1 MEVKRLFDIFPY
13 QQEKFPQAAA
23 LAGKANGVWE
33 TYSTAQVIEIT
44 DSIAVGLLNLGLKKG
59 DMVGLISENSV
70 EWAFADHAIQKMGGI
85 VVPLYPTEVAENLAY
100 ILQHCEAKLCF
111 CQSEQLYD
119 KIKSCQPKVPS
130 LQHLYTFR
138 DVKGAKH
145 YKELKA
151 NVTPEARKQLQDI
164 QDTIKAHDM
173 ATIIYTSGTTGKP
186 KGVMLT
192 HNNIVANIFSS
203 IERLPVGKGDVALS
217 FLPLSHIFERMINYM
232 YFAVGISTYYAES
245 IDKVGENLKEVR
257 PVVFTAVPRLL
268 EKVFDRVQAGGLA
281 NKGFKKKIFVWASK
295 LAEQWL
301 PDRQNGGWYHFKMK
315 IADKLVFSKIRAKA
329 GLDRVVAVA
338 SGSAAL
344 QPRLARF
351 FNGIGVPLVEG
362 YGLTET
368 SPVISVNGFERG
380 EMRIGYVGK
389 VINGGTVKIAEDG
402 EILYKG
408 PNVMIGY
415 YKDEAMTADV
425 IDSEG
430 WFHSGDIGEV
440 DAAGFLRITD
450 RKKEMWKTSGG
461 KYIAPQVLENKLKE
475 SPFIEQVVIVGEG
488 KNFPGAL
495 IVPNFEH
502 LYGWMKEEG
511 IHFNKDMPAAV
522 VSMDK
527 VKAKI
532 GSEVAR
538 LNQSF
543 GKWEMVKQ
551 FELLPSELS
560 IDGGELTPKLSI
572 RRKVVYQKYAAEIDK
587 IYAGKSGAME

>member
-13 QQEKFPQAAA
+13 QQEKYPQSAA

-44 DSIAVGLLNLGLKKG
+44 DSIALGLLALGLQKG
-59 DMVGLISENSV
+59 DTVGLISENSV
-70 EWAFADHAIQKMGGI
+70 EWAFADHGIQKMGGI
-85 VVPLYPTEVAENLAY
+85 VIPLYPTSGKEDLTY
-100 ILQHCEAKLCF
+100 ILNHCEAKLCF
-111 CQSEQLYD
+111 CQSEELYD
-119 KIKSCQPKVPS
+119 KIKSCQANVPS

-138 DVKGAKH
+138 EVKGTQN

-151 NVTPEARKQLQDI
+151 TVTPEGRAQLMAI
-164 QDTIKAHDM
+164 QDSIKPDDL

-186 KGVMLT
+186 KGVMLS
-192 HNNIVANIFSS
+192 HNNIVCNIFSS
-203 IERLPVGKGDVALS
+203 IDRLPVGKGDVALS

-245 IDKVGENLKEVR
+245 MDKIGDNLKEVR
-257 PVVFTAVPRLL
+257 PMVFTAVPRLL
-268 EKVFDRVQAGGLA
+268 EKVFDRVMAGGLA
-281 NKGFKKKIFVWASK
+281 NKGFKRKVFIWAAK
-295 LAEQWL
+295 LAEQWE
-301 PDRQNGGWYHFKMK
+301 PDGGGGFMYRTKMK
-315 IADKLVFSKIRAKA
+315 IADKMVFSKIRAKA
-329 GLDRVVAVA
+329 GLDRVRACA

-344 QPRLARF
+344 QTRLAHF
-351 FNGIGVPLVEG
+351 YNGIGVPLTEG

-368 SPVISVNGFERG
+368 SPVISVGGFGPG
-380 EMRIGYVGK
+380 EMKIGYVGT
-389 VINGGTVKIAEDG
+389 VINGGTVKIAQDG

-408 PNVMIGY
+408 PNLMLGY
-415 YKDEAMTADV
+415 YKEPEMTAEV

-430 WFHSGDIGEV
+430 WFHTGDIGEV
-440 DAAGFLRITD
+440 DAKGFLRITD

-461 KYIAPQVLENKLKE
+461 KYIAPQVLENKYKE

-511 IHFNKDMPAAV
+511 LNFNKDMPAAV

-532 GSEVAR
+532 GEEVAR
-538 LNQSF
+538 LNVAF
-543 GKWEMVKQ
+543 GKWEQVKS

-560 IDGGELTPKLSI
+560 IAGGELTPKLSI
-572 RRKVVYQKYAAEIDK
+572 KRKVVYEKYAAEIQK
-587 IYAGKSGAME
+587 IYAGKAGVSE

>member
-13 QQEKFPQAAA
+13 QQEKFPQSAA

-44 DSIAVGLLNLGLKKG
+44 DSIALGLVALGLQKG
-59 DMVGLISENSV
+59 DAIGLISENCV
-70 EWAFADHAIQKMGGI
+70 EWAFADHGIQKMGGI
-85 VVPLYPTEVAENLAY
+85 VIPLYPTSSKEDLAY
-100 ILQHCEAKLCF
+100 ILHHCGAKLCF
-111 CQSEQLYD
+111 CQSEDLYD
-119 KIKSCQPKVPS
+119 KIKSCQAEVPS

-138 DVKGAKH
+138 EVKAAKN

-151 NVTPEARKQLQDI
+151 NVTADGRKQLTEI
-164 QDTIKAHDM
+164 QDTIKAMDL

-186 KGVMLT
+186 KGVMLS
-192 HNNIVANIFSS
+192 HNNIVSNIFSS
-203 IERLPVGKGDVALS
+203 MERLPVGKGDVALS

-232 YFAVGISTYYAES
+232 YFSVGISTYYAES
-245 IDKVGENLKEVR
+245 MDKIGDNLKEVR
-257 PVVFTAVPRLL
+257 PMVFTAVPRLL
-268 EKVFDRVQAGGLA
+268 EKVFDRVMAGGNA
-281 NKGFKKKIFVWASK
+281 NKGFKKKVFLWATK
-295 LAEQWL
+295 LAQQWE
-301 PDRQNGGWYHFKMK
+301 PDGGGSFLYRLKMK
-315 IADKLVFSKIRAKA
+315 IADKMVFSKIRKKA
-329 GLDRVVAVA
+329 GLDRVRAVA

-344 QPRLARF
+344 QLRLF
-351 FNGIGVPLVEG
+351 HFYNGIGVPLTEG

-368 SPVISVNGFERG
+368 SPVISVGGFGKKELK
-380 EMRIGYVGK
+380 IGYVGT

-408 PNVMIGY
+408 PNLMMGY
-415 YKDEAMTADV
+415 YKDQAMTDEV

-430 WFHSGDIGEV
+430 WFHTGDIGIV
-440 DAAGFLRITD
+440 DNEGFVKITD

-461 KYIAPQVLENKLKE
+461 KYIAPQVLENKYKE

-511 IHFNKDMPAAV
+511 INFNKDMPAAV

-532 GSEVAR
+532 GSEVAG
-538 LNQSF
+538 LNVAF
-543 GKWEMVKQ
+543 GKWEQVKS
-551 FELLPSELS
+551 FELLPTELS
-560 IDGGELTPKLSI
+560 IAGGELTPKLSLK
-572 RRKVVYQKYAAEIDK
+572 RKVIYAKYAAEIEK
-587 IYAGKSGAME
+587 IYAGKSGGGE